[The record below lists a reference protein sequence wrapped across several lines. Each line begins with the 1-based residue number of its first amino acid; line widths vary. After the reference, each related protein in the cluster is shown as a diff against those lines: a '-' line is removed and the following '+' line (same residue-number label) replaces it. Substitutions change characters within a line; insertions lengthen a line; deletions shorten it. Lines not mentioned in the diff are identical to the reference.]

1 MSQNYIT
8 KYNVKNFFSFKD
20 DLIKLIYMDGKGAS
34 HENIFKTDY
43 FSKQKGEW
51 FNLFS
56 EKVLREF
63 SLWFMKLHKA
73 DQLVVEESWYQIYNK
88 NNFHELHTHSGTNF
102 TNVFYLQLPDKKNCT
117 FIEELEAVFKNI
129 RKNSTFIENE
139 SVDVLEG
146 SLITFPGFIPHESKP
161 NLSDTPKIIIS
172 FNSSIKINE

>member
-1 MSQNYIT
+1 MSQNYIS

-20 DLIKLIYMDGKGAS
+20 DLIKLIYIDGNGAS
-34 HENIFKTDY
+34 HNNIFKTDY

-73 DQLVVEESWYQIYNK
+73 DQLVIEESWYQIYNK

-102 TNVFYLQLPDKKNCT
+102 TNVFYLQLPDK
-117 FIEELEAVFKNI
+117 
-129 RKNSTFIENE
+129 KNSTFIENE

>member
-102 TNVFYLQLPDKKNCT
+102 TNVFYLQLPDKKN
-117 FIEELEAVFKNI
+117 
-129 RKNSTFIENE
+129 STFIENE